1 MSCCRS
7 GLVLRTKE
15 TSMISIHQALQLIR
29 VLHPS
34 AFEGGYNLHLGGGI
48 LTRGY
53 SENDLD
59 IVAIRRPQVLRPFP
73 HMILVAMKELGFNT
87 TERGIISALPCG
99 RHVYK
104 KIPHRR
110 NPILVDLIV
119 LNLPGQQT
127 PFVNRSEAHQTEWN
141 LAHMAELEKAKAKSL
156 PSLERWLS
164 GKRNC

>member
-1 MSCCRS
+1 
-7 GLVLRTKE
+7 
-15 TSMISIHQALQLIR
+15 MISIHQALQLIR
-29 VLHPS
+29 VLHPA
-34 AFEGGYNLHLGGGI
+34 AFAGGYNLHLGGGI

-59 IVAIRRPQVLRPFP
+59 IVAIRRPQVLRAFPF
-73 HMILVAMKELGFNT
+73 MILVAMKELGFNIT
-87 TERGIISALPCG
+87 GCRPGALPCG

-141 LAHMAELEKAKAKSL
+141 IAHVAELEKVKAKSL